1 MSAKRSFGSV
11 RQKPNGKWQ
20 ARYRDKSGR
29 EHYRL
34 FTTKKEAT
42 GYLASVETNLLRGD
56 WVDPNLGN
64 ITINEWAV
72 VWRAGQRNL
81 RQSTCDLYDSLLK
94 NHVLPAF
101 GTHTLSGITTDDVEA
116 WVATLLAKEGM
127 SSSTANRAYRV
138 LRQMM
143 NVAVRRR
150 RILLSPC
157 AGVEAPRDA
166 KSEML
171 FLTPE
176 QVADLADGIDPHYR
190 TLVLMAVYSGLRWG
204 ELAGLKVARL
214 DQINRTVTVVEQL
227 TRAGTLAPPK
237 SEAGRRVVT
246 LPRWLMPLLKAQV
259 VGKPLDAFAFT
270 MASGAPLSAYGSNF
284 TRRVWKPAVKAALPP
299 ALASLRFHDLRHTA
313 VAIAIASGA
322 ARNPKA
328 LQVRMGHSTIR
339 MTLDRYGHLLP
350 GQDSEIADG
359 MADPFVTRLEL
370 AAEVVSL

>member
-1 MSAKRSFGSV
+1 MTAKRSFGSV
-11 RQKPNGKWQ
+11 RQKAAGKWQ

-42 GYLASVETNLLRGD
+42 AFLASVQTNLLRGD
-56 WVDPNLGN
+56 WVDPNLGK
-64 ITINEWAV
+64 ITVSEWSV
-72 VWRAGQRNL
+72 IWRAGQRKL
-81 RQSTCDLYDSLLK
+81 RPSTEDLYDSLLK

-101 GTHTLSGITTDDVEA
+101 GTFTLSSITTDDVEA
-116 WVATLLAKEGM
+116 WVALLLAKEDM
-127 SSSTANRAYRV
+127 SSSTANRAYRI
-138 LRQMM
+138 LRQML

-150 RILLSPC
+150 RILLTPC
-157 AGVEAPRDA
+157 AGVEPPQDA
-166 KSEML
+166 KAEML

-176 QVADLADGIDPHYR
+176 QVADLADAIPKHYR

-214 DQINRTVTVVEQL
+214 DQINRTVFVVEQL

-246 LPRWLMPLLKAQV
+246 LPRWLMPAINAQV
-259 VGKPLDAFAFT
+259 TGKPLDAFAFT
-270 MASGAPLSAYGSNF
+270 MEAGGPLAHASNF
-284 TRRVWKPAVKAALPP
+284 TRRVWKPTVAAALPP
-299 ALASLRFHDLRHTA
+299 SLAGLRFHDLRHTA

-359 MADPFVTRLEL
+359 MADPF
-370 AAEVVSL
+370 AARQDLVS